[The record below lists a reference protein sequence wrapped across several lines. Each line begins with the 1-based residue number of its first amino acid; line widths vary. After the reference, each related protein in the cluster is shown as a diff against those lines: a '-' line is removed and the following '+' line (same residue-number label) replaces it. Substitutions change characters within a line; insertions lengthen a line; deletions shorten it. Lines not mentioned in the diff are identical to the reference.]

1 MRGVGSS
8 NGFAFASSGHVTA
21 SLSLSFLTDHR
32 GTLPYRALLRILCNN
47 AICDEKCGKGRRRRG
62 PLSKIRA

>member
-1 MRGVGSS
+1 MRGVGSR
-8 NGFAFASSGHVTA
+8 NGFAFACSGHITA

-47 AICDEKCGKGRRRRG
+47 AICYENCAKGRRKG
-62 PLSKIRA
+62 PLSQIHA